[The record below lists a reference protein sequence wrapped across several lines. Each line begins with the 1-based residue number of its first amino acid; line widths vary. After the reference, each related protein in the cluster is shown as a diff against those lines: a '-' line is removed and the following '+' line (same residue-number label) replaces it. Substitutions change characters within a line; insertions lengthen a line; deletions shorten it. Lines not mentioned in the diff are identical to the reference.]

1 MKIHKYKWTSLAVL
15 LIFSSNM
22 VLANDGNVLD
32 WSFDNI
38 ILILS
43 LLVLALAFGVL
54 YSVTSKLIDMQKKQ
68 LGIMDEEAISASK
81 AAAAHEP
88 GLLAMM
94 YQKLTDYVPMEK
106 EKDIDLG
113 HNYDGIRELDNSLPP
128 WWLYLFYI
136 TIAFAPVY
144 IYWYHFGGGAS
155 IKEEYV
161 QEVEDLQNMRRA
173 FLAQQSFVVDEDN
186 VYIVQDEDKL
196 AQGRDIFV
204 RNCAACHLESGA
216 GSIGPNLTDEYYI
229 HGGGIKNTFSVIK
242 HGVPEKGMISWKTQL
257 TPEQMQNVASYI
269 VAKLA
274 GKNLDGKEAEGEKWV
289 AMEEEP
295 SSELTDSDEESDT
308 ME

>member
-1 MKIHKYKWTSLAVL
+1 MKIHKYKCSSIVAILILLPAIAV
-15 LIFSSNM
+15 
-22 VLANDGNVLD
+22 ANDGNVLD

-43 LLVLALAFGVL
+43 LLILALAFGVL

-68 LGIMDEEAISASK
+68 LGIMDEVAVTSAS
-81 AAAAHEP
+81 ASGAEEP
-88 GLLAMM
+88 GLFTLI
-94 YQKLTDYVPMEK
+94 YQKLTDYVPVEK

-136 TIAFAPVY
+136 TIAFSFVY
-144 IYWYHFGGGAS
+144 IYWIHFGPGS
-155 IKEEYV
+155 TIKQEYQEEV
-161 QEVEDLQNMRRA
+161 ADLERMRRA
-173 FLAQQSFVVDEDN
+173 YLAQQAFVVDEDN
-186 VYIVQDEDKL
+186 VFVVEDADKL
-196 AQGRDIFV
+196 AQGREIFV

-269 VAKLA
+269 VANLA
-274 GKNLDGKEAEGEKWV
+274 GTNLPGKEPEGDKWIPK
-289 AMEEEP
+289 EDDQP
-295 SSELTDSDEESDT
+295 SSDLSDSDDANT